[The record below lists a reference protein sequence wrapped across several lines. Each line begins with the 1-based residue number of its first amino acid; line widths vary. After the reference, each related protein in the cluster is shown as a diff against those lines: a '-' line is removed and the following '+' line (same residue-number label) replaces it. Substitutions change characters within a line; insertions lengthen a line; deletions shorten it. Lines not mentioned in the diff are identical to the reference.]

1 MIGYA
6 KKTKVILC
14 FIVFLIFFNIKFISA
29 QTLNIYGIL
38 TSQNGI
44 VNPIGV
50 TTDNTYV
57 YIADYGANKI
67 FKVDSSLN
75 VTNFADVNKPIAIA
89 YASNK
94 IAIATESEG
103 GKIYDISGNLLATF
117 GTGFTG
123 SEAYKNII
131 KPVDMAIG
139 PDNYI
144 YVTDASDKYI
154 KTYSLSTG
162 GFVGLVGNG
171 PFPYYDSS
179 QSYGN
184 GQFYIPSGIAFD
196 STTDKM
202 LVADFGNYSPY
213 FQLTLKW
220 NPFKRQYYRV
230 TSYVGR
236 PKGKIQIF
244 ANPGTGYSCDP
255 GVTGARQY
263 IIHGTNPANGEVLTA
278 TSIITDSN
286 YLYLIDS
293 LGKKLFIFANAAIDS
308 NVQSTSSGSYT
319 YPVGVP
325 VNEDPVTSPAGYTI
339 FYNAFDFNSLNALA
353 QLRDITKFGSNMIV
367 VTDSTGKVYFF
378 TIS

>member
-6 KKTKVILC
+6 SRIKLLLSIL
-14 FIVFLIFFNIKFISA
+14 VFLFLFDIEFISA
-29 QTLNIYGIL
+29 QTLNLSGTL

-57 YIADYGANKI
+57 YVADYGADKI
-67 FKVDSSLN
+67 HKISLSLN
-75 VTNFADVNKPIAIA
+75 VTNFVNVNKPIAIA
-89 YASNK
+89 YGAGK
-94 IAIATESEG
+94 IAVVTENEG
-103 GKIYDISGNLLATF
+103 GKIYDTSGNLLATF

-123 SEAYKNII
+123 TEAYKNIV
-131 KPVDMAIG
+131 KPADMAIG
-139 PDNYI
+139 PDNSI
-144 YVTDASDKYI
+144 YVTDMSDKYI

-162 GFVGLVGNG
+162 SFIGLVGNG
-171 PFPYYDSS
+171 AFPYYHSS
-179 QSYGN
+179 LSYGN
-184 GQFYIPSGIAFD
+184 GQFYIPSGITFD
-196 STTDKM
+196 STTNKM

-220 NPFKRQYYRV
+220 NPFKRQYDRI
-230 TSYVGR
+230 TSYTGR
-236 PKGKIQIF
+236 PKGKVQIF
-244 ANPGTGYSCDP
+244 VNPGTGYSCDP

-263 IIHGTNPANGEVLTA
+263 IIHGTNPAIGEVITA
-278 TSIITDSN
+278 TSVVTDSN

-308 NVQSTSSGSYT
+308 KVQTTSSGSYT

-325 VNEDPVTSPAGYTI
+325 VNADPVTTPAGYTI
-339 FYNAFDFNSLNALA
+339 FHNAYDFSSLNAIV
-353 QLRDITKFGSNMIV
+353 QLRDIVKVGANTIV
-367 VTDSTGKVYFF
+367 VTDSTGYIYFF

>member
-1 MIGYA
+1 MSKNAI
-6 KKTKVILC
+6 KTKAILS
-14 FIVFLIFFNIKFISA
+14 FIGFLLLFNIKFISA
-29 QTLNIYGIL
+29 QTLNLYGTL

-57 YIADYGANKI
+57 YVADYGANKI
-67 FKVDSSLN
+67 YKINSSLN
-75 VTNFADVNKPIAIA
+75 VTTFAEVNKPIAIA

-94 IAIATESEG
+94 IAVATESEG
-103 GKIYDISGNLLATF
+103 GKIYDTSGNLLATF

-123 SEAYKNII
+123 SESYKNII
-131 KPVDMAIG
+131 KPADMAIG

-144 YVTDASDKYI
+144 YVTDASDRYI
-154 KTYSLSTG
+154 KTYTLTG
-162 GFVGLVGNG
+162 SFVSLVGNG
-171 PFPYYDSS
+171 TFPFYDPS

-196 STTDKM
+196 SATNKM
-202 LVADFGNYSPY
+202 LVADFGNYTPY

-220 NPFKRQYYRV
+220 NPFKRQYDRV
-230 TSYVGR
+230 TSYAGK
-236 PKGKIQIF
+236 PKGKVQIF
-244 ANPGTGYSCDP
+244 VNPGTGYSCDP

-263 IIHGTNPANGEVLTA
+263 IIHGTNPANGEVITA

-308 NVQSTSSGSYT
+308 KVQTTSSGSYT

-325 VNEDPVTSPAGYTI
+325 VNADPVSSPAGYTI
-339 FYNAFDFNSLNALA
+339 FYNAYDFNSLNVLA
-353 QLRDITKFGSNMIV
+353 QLRDIVKFGTNTLV
-367 VTDSTGKVYFF
+367 VTDSTGKIYFF